1 MKYEKVKKLF
11 FSCCQD
17 QSNKKI
23 ADQKRNSFIREKCI
37 PLHILYTHFKSR
49 EELGS
54 TGGQCV
60 SNIHNNVAVHI
71 PLYLLLIKVWGIVE
85 EWVRASILFIE

>member
-23 ADQKRNSFIREKCI
+23 TDQKCNFFIREKCI
-37 PLHILYTHFKSR
+37 PVHILHTHFKSR
-49 EELGS
+49 EEFGS
-54 TGGQCV
+54 TSGHCV
-60 SNIHNNVAVHI
+60 SNIHKNVAVQV
-71 PLYLLLIKVWGIVE
+71 PLY
-85 EWVRASILFIE
+85 F